1 MTPAAR
7 IQAVIEL
14 LAEVVETPRP
24 ADTVASLYFRARR
37 YIGSSD
43 RGAINTRF
51 YRAMRE
57 YIRLSWWVEKCGAE
71 TTPRNL
77 IIAALIFD
85 REHTAESLPM
95 MFSGARYAPEE
106 LTEAEYKLAQALEGK
121 KLDDAEMPLRERCE
135 CPDWAFDALQSA
147 LGPRFEAELKAMLS
161 PAPLDLRVN
170 TIKATRDDVLK
181 RLKQEGFDA
190 EAGKI
195 SPLSIRVL
203 GRPQLSQHELYLQGH
218 FEIQDEGSQMVAL
231 VAAAQPGEQ
240 VADFCAGAG
249 GKTLALGASM
259 DNKGRIVAMDVLGGR
274 LERAKERFRRAGLH
288 NIETRSLTSER
299 DKYVKRAAGKFDL
312 VLVDAPCSGV
322 GTWRRDPDKRW
333 RQLGPGLSSLVPL
346 QKDILD
352 SAHRLVRPGGRLV
365 YATCSLLPEENELQI
380 ETFLAAHPDFSI
392 DPVSARVKVEGA
404 GDFLH
409 MTPARHDT
417 DGFFAAVLRRK
428 EQVSESKQEAASDKE
443 AEQAAT

>member
-14 LAEVVETPRP
+14 LGEVIETPRP

-37 YIGSSD
+37 YIGSKD
-43 RGAINTRF
+43 RAAINTRF
-51 YRAMRE
+51 YRSMRE
-57 YIRLSWWVEKCGAE
+57 YIRLGWWVEKCGFE
-71 TTPRNL
+71 KTPRNL
-77 IIAALIFD
+77 VIAALIFD
-85 REHTAESLPM
+85 REHTADSLPM
-95 MFSGARYAPEE
+95 MFSGERYAPDE
-106 LTEAEYKLAQALEGK
+106 LVESEYNLAKALEGK
-121 KLDDAEMPLRERCE
+121 KLDDSDVPLRERNE
-135 CPDWAFDALQSA
+135 CPEWAFGPLQQA
-147 LGPRFEAELKAMLS
+147 LGDRFETEMQAMLS
-161 PAPLDLRVN
+161 AAPLDLRVN
-170 TIKATRDDVLK
+170 TIKATREEVLK
-181 RLKQEGFDA
+181 QLQKEGYDA
-190 EAGKI
+190 HAGKI

-203 GRPQLSQHELYLQGH
+203 GRPQLSQHELYLKGH
-218 FEIQDEGSQMVAL
+218 FEIQDEGSQMVAV

-288 NIETRSLTSER
+288 NIETRALTSER

-346 QKDILD
+346 QKDILA
-352 SAHRLVRPGGRLV
+352 SAQRLVRPGGRLV
-365 YATCSLLPEENELQI
+365 YATCSLLPEENDLQVAD
-380 ETFLAAHPDFSI
+380 FLANHPEFTV
-392 DPVSARVKVEGA
+392 DPVSQRLKIDGV
-404 GDFLH
+404 GDYLH
-409 MTPARHDT
+409 LSPGRHDT

-428 EQVSESKQEAASDKE
+428 EQTAA
-443 AEQAAT
+443 

>member
-14 LAEVVETPRP
+14 LGEVIETPRP

-37 YIGSSD
+37 YIGSKD
-43 RGAINTRF
+43 RAAINTRF
-51 YRAMRE
+51 FRAMRE
-57 YIRLSWWVEKCGAE
+57 YIRLGWWVEQAGM
-71 TTPRNL
+71 TPTPRNM
-77 IIAALIFD
+77 IIAGLIFD
-85 REHTAESLPM
+85 GEHTADSLPL
-95 MFSGARYAPEE
+95 MFSGEKFAPDEI
-106 LTEAEYKLAQALEGK
+106 TESEYNLAKALEGK
-121 KLDDAEMPLRERCE
+121 KIDDAAVPLQQRCE
-135 CPDWAFDALQSA
+135 CPDWAFDPLKRA
-147 LGPRFEAELKAMLS
+147 LGERFEDELKAMLS

-170 TIKATRDDVLK
+170 TIKATRADMLR
-181 RLKQEGFDA
+181 RLQEEGFDA
-190 EAGKI
+190 HAGKI
-195 SPLSIRVL
+195 SPLSIRVF
-203 GRPQLSQHELYLQGH
+203 GRPQLSQHDLYKQGY

-259 DNKGRIVAMDVLGGR
+259 NNKGRIVAMDVLGGR

-288 NIETRSLTSER
+288 NIETRALTSER

-333 RQLGPGLSSLVPL
+333 RQLGPGLSALVPL
-346 QKDILD
+346 QKSILD
-352 SAHRLVRPGGRLV
+352 SAQRLVRPGGRLV
-365 YATCSLLPEENELQI
+365 YATCSLLPEENDLQI
-380 ETFLAAHPDFSI
+380 ADFLAAHPDFTV
-392 DPVSARVKVEGA
+392 DPVSAKLKIDGA
-404 GDFLH
+404 GDYLH
-409 MTPARHDT
+409 MSPGRHDT

-428 EQVSESKQEAASDKE
+428 EQTA
-443 AEQAAT
+443 

>member
-14 LAEVVETPRP
+14 LGEVIETPRP
-24 ADTVASLYFRARR
+24 ADSLASLYFRARR
-37 YIGSSD
+37 FIGSKD
-43 RGAINTRF
+43 RAAINLRF
-51 YRAMRE
+51 FRSMRE
-57 YIRLSWWVEKCGAE
+57 YIRLSWWVEKSGMPLTA
-71 TTPRNL
+71 RNL
-77 IIAALIFD
+77 IIAELIFD

-95 MFSGARYAPEE
+95 MFSGERFAPDE
-106 LTEAEYKLAQALEGK
+106 LTEEEYDFAQSLEGK
-121 KLDDAEMPLRERCE
+121 SLDDAEMPLRERCE
-135 CPDWAFDALQSA
+135 CPEWAYEPLQRA
-147 LGPRFEAELKAMLS
+147 LGDRFESELKAMLTA
-161 PAPLDLRVN
+161 APLDLRVN
-170 TIKATRDDVLK
+170 TIKANRDDILK
-181 RLKQEGFDA
+181 RLKDEGYDA
-190 EAGKI
+190 HAGKI
-195 SPLSIRVL
+195 SPLSIRVF
-203 GRPQLSQHELYLQGH
+203 GRPQLSQHDLYKNGF

-249 GKTLALGASM
+249 GKTLALGACM

-333 RQLGPGLSSLVPL
+333 RQLGPGLPALVPL
-346 QKDILD
+346 QKSILD

-365 YATCSLLPEENELQI
+365 YATCSLLPEENELQVA
-380 ETFLAAHPDFSI
+380 EFLAEHPDFTVV
-392 DPVSARVKVEGA
+392 PVSSFLDIDGV
-404 GDFLH
+404 GDYLQ
-409 MTPARHDT
+409 MTPERHDT

-428 EQVSESKQEAASDKE
+428 EQAA
-443 AEQAAT
+443 A

>member
-14 LAEVVETPRP
+14 LGEVIEVPRP

-37 YIGSSD
+37 YIGSKD
-43 RGAINTRF
+43 RAAINTRF
-51 YRAMRE
+51 YRSMRE
-57 YIRLSWWVEKCGAE
+57 YIRLGWWVEKCGFE
-71 TTPRNL
+71 KTPRNL
-77 IIAALIFD
+77 VIAALIFD
-85 REHTAESLPM
+85 REHTPDSLPM
-95 MFSGARYAPEE
+95 MFSGERYAPDE
-106 LTEAEYKLAQALEGK
+106 LVESEYNLAKALEGRNI
-121 KLDDAEMPLRERCE
+121 DDSDVPLRERNE
-135 CPDWAFDALQSA
+135 CPEWAFEPLQQA
-147 LGPRFEAELKAMLS
+147 LGDRFETEMQAMLS
-161 PAPLDLRVN
+161 AAPLDLRVN
-170 TIKATRDDVLK
+170 TIKATREDVLK
-181 RLKQEGFDA
+181 RLQKEGYEA
-190 EAGKI
+190 HAGKI

-203 GRPQLSQHELYLQGH
+203 GRPQLSQHELYLNGH
-218 FEIQDEGSQMVAL
+218 FEIQDEGSQMVAV

-288 NIETRSLTSER
+288 NIETRALTSER

-333 RQLGPGLSSLVPL
+333 RQLGPGLSALVPL
-346 QKDILD
+346 QKDILA
-352 SAHRLVRPGGRLV
+352 SAQRLVRPGGRLV
-365 YATCSLLPEENELQI
+365 YATCSLLPEENDLQI
-380 ETFLAAHPDFSI
+380 ADFLANHPEFTV
-392 DPVSARVKVEGA
+392 DPVSQRLKIDGV
-404 GDFLH
+404 GDYLH
-409 MTPARHDT
+409 LSPGQHDT

-428 EQVSESKQEAASDKE
+428 EQAA
-443 AEQAAT
+443 A

>member
-14 LAEVVETPRP
+14 MDEVVATPRP
-24 ADTVASLYFRARR
+24 ADTLASLYFRARR
-37 YIGSSD
+37 YIGSKD
-43 RGAINTRF
+43 RAAINTRF

-57 YIRLSWWVEKCGAE
+57 YIRLGWWVQKTGMPPV
-71 TTPRNL
+71 PRNL
-77 IIAALIFD
+77 VIAALIFD

-95 MFSGARYAPEE
+95 MFSGERFAPEE
-106 LTEAEYKLAQALEGK
+106 LTQAEYKMAQALEGK
-121 KLDDAEMPLRERCE
+121 KLDDDDMPLRERCE
-135 CPDWAFDALQSA
+135 CPDWAFEALQRA
-147 LGPRFEAELKAMLS
+147 LGPRFEDEMRAMMS

-170 TIKATRDDVLK
+170 TIKATRDEVLK
-181 RLKQEGFDA
+181 QLKDEGYDA
-190 EAGKI
+190 HAGRI

-203 GRPQLSQHELYLQGH
+203 GRPQLSQHELYQNGV

-259 DNKGRIVAMDVLGGR
+259 HNKGRIVAMDVLGGR

-288 NIETRSLTSER
+288 NIETRALTSER

-333 RQLGPGLSSLVPL
+333 RQLGPGLPALVPL
-346 QKDILD
+346 QKSILD
-352 SAHRLVRPGGRLV
+352 SAQRLVRPGGRLV
-365 YATCSLLPEENELQI
+365 YATCSLLPEENEEQI
-380 ETFLAAHPDFSI
+380 GAFLAAHGDFTV
-392 DPVSARVKVEGA
+392 DPVSARLDIEGVC
-404 GDFLH
+404 DYLSL
-409 MTPARHDT
+409 TPGRHDT

-428 EQVSESKQEAASDKE
+428 EAV
-443 AEQAAT
+443 

>member
-7 IQAVIEL
+7 IQAVIDL
-14 LAEVVETPRP
+14 LGEVIETPRP

-37 YIGSSD
+37 YIGSKD
-43 RGAINTRF
+43 RAAINTRF
-51 YRAMRE
+51 YRSMRE
-57 YIRLSWWVEKCGAE
+57 YIRLGWWVEKCGFE
-71 TTPRNL
+71 KTPRNL
-77 IIAALIFD
+77 VIAALIFD
-85 REHTAESLPM
+85 REHTADSLPM
-95 MFSGARYAPEE
+95 MFSGERYAPDE
-106 LTEAEYKLAQALEGK
+106 LVESEYNLAKALEGK
-121 KLDDAEMPLRERCE
+121 NLDDSGVPLRERNE
-135 CPDWAFDALQSA
+135 CPEWAFGPLQQA
-147 LGPRFEAELKAMLS
+147 LGDRFETEMQAMLS
-161 PAPLDLRVN
+161 AAPLDLRVN
-170 TIKATRDDVLK
+170 TIKATREEVLK
-181 RLKQEGFDA
+181 QLQKEGYDA
-190 EAGKI
+190 HAGKI

-203 GRPQLSQHELYLQGH
+203 GRPQLSQHELYLKGH
-218 FEIQDEGSQMVAL
+218 FEIQDEGSQMVAV

-288 NIETRSLTSER
+288 NIETRALTSER

-346 QKDILD
+346 QKDILA
-352 SAHRLVRPGGRLV
+352 SAQRLVRPGGRLV
-365 YATCSLLPEENELQI
+365 YATCSLLPEENDLQVAD
-380 ETFLAAHPDFSI
+380 FLANHPEFTV
-392 DPVSARVKVEGA
+392 DPVSQRLKIDGV
-404 GDFLH
+404 GDYLH
-409 MTPARHDT
+409 LSPGRHDT

-428 EQVSESKQEAASDKE
+428 EQTAA
-443 AEQAAT
+443 